1 MRVLYVLFEGF
12 DTENGTNHL
21 ALKTMTTLMANG
33 ISVHLITSHSTGLYP
48 DIPPELLSNRLFSCS
63 VIPRDKVEK
72 RDFKARYLDG
82 MRYFRKA
89 SEEWRKERGKTD
101 VVILQSTPT
110 VFWGCLYLRKDM
122 KNPIIFNSFDVFPD
136 GPFLFGAIKNYWLYK
151 ILKVMQKYVY
161 AKSSKIVVISE
172 DMKTTFLKE
181 GIPEEKLIVIHN
193 WYNSKLI
200 KRVDEPDNIFV
211 NKYNI
216 DTQKFIVQYAG
227 NFGYTFDY
235 KQIIEIAERLRHRLD
250 IQIHLIGSGGFTE
263 VIKSEVEKRK
273 LSNIVFFPWQP
284 SNIIA
289 DVYSACDLELIPL
302 SKGVIYTSF
311 PSKCALLM
319 ACKKTFLCM
328 TERDSY
334 FYKQVNE
341 RKIGI
346 CVEREDYDRAAFE
359 IQKLADDRSLLE
371 TYGQNAFAAG
381 REFFSSDVNVIK
393 YVKLVENLAERD
405 QL

>member
-1 MRVLYVLFEGF
+1 MG
-12 DTENGTNHL
+12 
-21 ALKTMTTLMANG
+21 
-33 ISVHLITSHSTGLYP
+33 
-48 DIPPELLSNRLFSCS
+48 
-63 VIPRDKVEK
+63 K
-72 RDFKARYLDG
+72 RDFKARYFDG
-82 MRYFRKA
+82 MKYYRKA
-89 SEEWRKERGKTD
+89 SVEWKKIRQEID
-101 VVILQSTPT
+101 VVILQSTQT
-110 VFWGCLYLRKDM
+110 VFWGCLYLQRDIK
-122 KNPIIFNSFDVFPD
+122 KPIIFNSFDVFPD
-136 GPFLFGAIKNYWLYK
+136 GPFLFGAIKNNFLYA
-151 ILKVMQKYVY
+151 IFNTMQKYVY
-161 AKSSKIVVISE
+161 SKSSKIVVISE
-172 DMKTTFLKE
+172 DMKNTFLKK
-181 GIPEEKLIVIHN
+181 GIPERKLDVIHN
-193 WYNSKLI
+193 WYNSELI
-200 KRVDEPDNIFV
+200 RHVDKNDNMFIK
-211 NKYNI
+211 KYNI
-216 DTQKFIVQYAG
+216 DTQKFIIQYAG

-284 SNIIA
+284 SDIIA

-328 TERDSY
+328 MESDSY

-381 REFFSSDVNVIK
+381 RESFSSDVNVIK
-393 YVKLVENLAERD
+393 YVKLVENLAEGD